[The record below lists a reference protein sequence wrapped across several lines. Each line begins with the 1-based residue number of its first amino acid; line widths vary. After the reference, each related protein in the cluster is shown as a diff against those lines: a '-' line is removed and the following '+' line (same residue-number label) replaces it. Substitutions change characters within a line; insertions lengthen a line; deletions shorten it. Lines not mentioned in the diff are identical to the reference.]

1 MANARVLMRA
11 SGGYGLSVISG
22 GIISVAVI
30 PVVIIVAGPHVW
42 AAIAVAQGVAG
53 FGTVFVGA
61 GWGVTGPTETA
72 RMRSEDRGQFYIDS
86 VVSRTWL
93 FIPVTLICVVIT
105 LLLTRTTP
113 AVAVVALIAALV
125 PGLSAGWFF
134 VGEVSPMRF
143 LLIETVPRQAGSLV
157 GALLLFATGDALW
170 FVGTQLFGGLLA
182 TLLSSMSILR
192 RYRGGRLDLSL
203 RRAILRM
210 REHIPAVSMSAVST
224 LYVNLPIIV
233 VQIFLPS
240 FTAVYALAERIM
252 RLALYATRPFVQ
264 VTQGYVPHEDS
275 SEQLRRS
282 RRTLKWTFIGGI
294 GGGVLYALL
303 APWAGSILSGG
314 QLHVTFA
321 MSISLGFALA
331 AMLISQVTGFTIL
344 TTYRRNS
351 ALAWST
357 VAGAVVGVVLFVP
370 AALVIGIAGVTAVLA
385 LSEVVV
391 LVFQMVILR
400 RLLGAQ
406 ASSREGRPT

>member
-1 MANARVLMRA
+1 MANVRTLVRA
-11 SGGYGLSVISG
+11 SSGYGLSVISG
-22 GIISVAVI
+22 GIISIAVI
-30 PVVIIVAGPHVW
+30 PVVIIVAGAHVW

-53 FGTVFVGA
+53 FGAVFVGA

-72 RMRSEDRGQFYIDS
+72 RMRPEGRGQFYMDS
-86 VVSRTWL
+86 LVSRSWL
-93 FIPVTLICVVIT
+93 LVAVSMVCVVIT

-134 VGEVSPMRF
+134 VGETSPMRF
-143 LLIETVPRQAGSLV
+143 LLIETLPRQAGSLL
-157 GALLLFATGDALW
+157 GAILLFATGNALW
-170 FVGTQLFGGLLA
+170 FVGVQLFGGLVA
-182 TLLSSMSILR
+182 TILSSASILR
-192 RYRGGRLDLSL
+192 RYPGWKADLSL
-203 RRAILRM
+203 PRAILRM

-264 VTQGYVPHEDS
+264 VTQGYVPHEDAA
-275 SEQLRRS
+275 EQLRRS
-282 RRTLKWTFIGGI
+282 RRTLRWTLVGGTA
-294 GGGVLYALL
+294 GGLLYAVL
-303 APWAGSILSGG
+303 APWAGLLLSGG
-314 QLHVTFA
+314 ELHISFA
-321 MSISLGFALA
+321 VSISLGFALA

-357 VAGAVVGVVLFVP
+357 VAGAMVGVVGLVP
-370 AALVIGIAGVTAVLA
+370 AALLLGIAGVTSVLA
-385 LSEVVV
+385 ISEVVV
-391 LVFQMVILR
+391 LGFQLFVLAGPLR
-400 RLLGAQ
+400 APGAGAQ
-406 ASSREGRPT
+406 

>member
-105 LLLTRTTP
+105 LLLTQTAP
-113 AVAVVALIAALV
+113 PVAVVALIAALV

-357 VAGAVVGVVLFVP
+357 VAGAVVGVVLLVP

-400 RLLGAQ
+400 RLLGQQ

>member
-72 RMRSEDRGQFYIDS
+72 RMRPEDRGQFYIDS

-93 FIPVTLICVVIT
+93 FIPVTLICIVIT
-105 LLLTRTTP
+105 LLLTRTAP
-113 AVAVVALIAALV
+113 SVAIVALIAALV

-157 GALLLFATGDALW
+157 GALLLFATGNALW